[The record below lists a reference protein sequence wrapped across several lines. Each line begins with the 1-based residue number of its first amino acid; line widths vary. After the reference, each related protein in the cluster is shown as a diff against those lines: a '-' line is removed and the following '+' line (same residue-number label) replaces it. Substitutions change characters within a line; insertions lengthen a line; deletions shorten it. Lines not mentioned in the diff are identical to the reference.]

1 MSHCMRLKFIYS
13 EKARKLYELYLIICK
28 LNLISYNILK
38 SLKWVT
44 KFKAGKQDPT
54 AGTAE
59 HSSIVF
65 RRSTSQRKKKLSK
78 GSCNCIRN
86 GMTYIFIYIHTPF
99 HACFIIFHTVLCI
112 LFMCF
117 HILSYM
123 FIYIFL
129 YALFWGLLLRSYK
142 TL

>member
-1 MSHCMRLKFIYS
+1 MFHCMRLKFIHS
-13 EKARKLYELYLIICK
+13 EEATKYIDFSWLFK
-28 LNLISYNILK
+28 LNLRTTTSS

-99 HACFIIFHTVLCI
+99 HACFIINIALDRVWGWYI
-112 LFMCF
+112 SK
-117 HILSYM
+117 HI
-123 FIYIFL
+123 
-129 YALFWGLLLRSYK
+129 WGEIISK
-142 TL
+142 IEF